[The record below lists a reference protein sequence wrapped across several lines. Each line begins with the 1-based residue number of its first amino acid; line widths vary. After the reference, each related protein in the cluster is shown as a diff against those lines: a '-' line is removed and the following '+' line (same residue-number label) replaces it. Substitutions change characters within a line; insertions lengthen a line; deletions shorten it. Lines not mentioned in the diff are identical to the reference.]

1 VERFEYIDFRLKI
14 GPRIDDNCYV
24 VMAASDISG
33 EASGKF
39 CPPFSETELEN
50 FVLKVGLTRH
60 RRRGIGSPEWET
72 ARAFGQRLF
81 EAVFTPDVRAC
92 FASSRTNVQRED
104 NVLRIRLTLDG
115 AELFNYPWE
124 FMYDSS
130 LGRFLTL
137 YEETPLVR
145 YIELPMPVRPLAVKP
160 PLRLLVMIS
169 NPNDYPRL
177 DVERERSNLTK
188 ALSDLK
194 AQGLVTVDWLDEA
207 NLELLSNQLLKQNY
221 HIFHFIGHGGFDQRV
236 QDGLLILK
244 SASGYGE
251 PVSGERLA
259 VLLGNHRTLR
269 LVVLNACEG
278 ARTSPVD
285 PFAGAA
291 LTLVRAGNLP
301 VVVAMQFEITDTAA
315 IAFARGFYSALA
327 AGRSVDAAVIQ
338 ARLAI
343 FAKGNDVEW
352 GTPVLYMRSTDSTL
366 FSIQGQELRG
376 RQHGVPVIRFSS
388 GEQATSVIEW
398 VNLAEQHWGEATK
411 LLYDSTLETW
421 LAEINEP
428 ELAPEAERIRHKVLE
443 DPSIGLEQFQRLAG
457 SFKLHRKD
465 DAVTNLD
472 NLIGQLIFWKMRKQ
486 KMPSEL
492 TLEITNRSRGYMHG
506 VVISKVPWIAVP
518 HPRFGCLIGQTAE
531 VDIGVIP
538 AKRRTLEF
546 SPVPL
551 DFSLE

>member
-1 VERFEYIDFRLKI
+1 VERFECVDFHLKI
-14 GPRIDDNCYV
+14 GPRIDDNRYV

-33 EASGKF
+33 EASGIF
-39 CPPFSETELEN
+39 CLPFSETELEN
-50 FVLKVGLTRH
+50 FVLKVSLTRH

-81 EAVFTPDVRAC
+81 EAVFTPNVRAC
-92 FASSRTNVQRED
+92 FASSRTNVQLGE

-137 YEETPLVR
+137 YEETPLIR
-145 YIELPMPVRPLAVKP
+145 CIELPMPMRPLKVKP

-169 NPNDYPRL
+169 NPNDYPHL
-177 DVERERSNLTK
+177 DVERERGNLIQ
-188 ALSDLK
+188 ALSDLE

-207 NLELLSNQLLKQNY
+207 NLGLLSNQLLKQNY

-291 LTLVRAGNLP
+291 TTLVRAGNLP
-301 VVVAMQFEITDTAA
+301 VVVAMQFEITDAAA
-315 IAFARGFYSALA
+315 IAFAQGFYSALA
-327 AGRSVDAAVIQ
+327 AGRSVETAVIQ
-338 ARLAI
+338 GRLAI
-343 FAKGNDVEW
+343 FARGNDVEW
-352 GTPVLYMRSTDSTL
+352 GTAASFTSDPL
-366 FSIQGQELRG
+366 FFGRGSDFGARLGQ
-376 RQHGVPVIRFSS
+376 S
-388 GEQATSVIEW
+388 G
-398 VNLAEQHWGEATK
+398 
-411 LLYDSTLETW
+411 
-421 LAEINEP
+421 
-428 ELAPEAERIRHKVLE
+428 
-443 DPSIGLEQFQRLAG
+443 
-457 SFKLHRKD
+457 
-465 DAVTNLD
+465 
-472 NLIGQLIFWKMRKQ
+472 
-486 KMPSEL
+486 
-492 TLEITNRSRGYMHG
+492 
-506 VVISKVPWIAVP
+506 
-518 HPRFGCLIGQTAE
+518 
-531 VDIGVIP
+531 
-538 AKRRTLEF
+538 
-546 SPVPL
+546 
-551 DFSLE
+551 